1 MEIELVIQLTIR
13 ENRENKGGERMKV
26 AGLLLVT
33 VLIGVFIY
41 AISGRLMG
49 TRINF
54 VKRFLAVLISMILTT
69 VVYWYS
75 YLRTTNF
82 LTNDFYDIVTDPS
95 AIIWSGSMLLIAM
108 LLYLFFELFDPRAL
122 TERGKPSS
130 HHSFFT
136 RLFIYRR
143 RQKRFRAVLQIAMTN
158 GFTRTL
164 QYARH
169 RENEEEL
176 ARAFRDTLEQAGG
189 IFVKFGQVL
198 STRSEL
204 FPRAFIR
211 ELSNLQQHV
220 TPLSNE
226 QVVRLLDE
234 ALPGTMEDVFSEFD
248 YTSLAAASIGQVHKA
263 RLKESDEVV
272 IVKLLRPD
280 VSDIMEDDLGI
291 LIDFAEWISERSD
304 WAESIGF
311 RELAHGFAEGLK
323 EEIDFSIEVRNTLQ
337 IAKTVN
343 ASVYPVKV
351 PMVYTR
357 FSNSKM
363 IVQEYVEGCTV
374 AEADELII
382 RHDLDRY
389 ELAQTILY
397 SFFEQMIGPGIFHAD
412 PHPGNIFI
420 NGKTGEATLLD
431 FGAVGRLPNEQQDA
445 FHLFLLGL
453 HQQDESVIYDSLT
466 KMISDSAHIDRI
478 RLEQEIGQLLLRV
491 SYIDKIPTQELI
503 FSLFALVRKHGL
515 HFYPSVAQALRSL
528 VTLDGTLTAIHPNFD
543 TFTEAKEFSERY
555 MHEMWK
561 KPFQEP
567 KQVWKEFE
575 EEMALALPALRKF
588 PRRID
593 QLIKR
598 VESGKIILHHDIFS
612 DKANNQFVTLLFSK
626 FILLMVGIT
635 FGIISVALLAIA
647 QVVETAYGV
656 YLNTVSYVGL
666 FLCAILLVRLSV
678 QAIRDIKKL

>member
-1 MEIELVIQLTIR
+1 
-13 ENRENKGGERMKV
+13 MKIL
-26 AGLLLVT
+26 GLLLVT
-33 VLIGVFIY
+33 VIIGFFIY
-41 AISGRLMG
+41 SISGRLMG

-54 VKRFLAVLISMILTT
+54 VKRFLAVVISMILTT

-75 YLRTTNF
+75 YLRTTDF
-82 LTNDFYDIVTDPS
+82 LTNDFYEIVTDPS
-95 AIIWSGSMLLIAM
+95 AIIWTGSMLLIAM

-130 HHSFFT
+130 HKSFFT
-136 RLFIYRR
+136 RLFVYRR

-220 TPLSNE
+220 TPLSND
-226 QVVRLLDE
+226 QVIKLLDE
-234 ALPGTMEDVFSEFD
+234 ALPGKIEDVFSDFD
-248 YTSLAAASIGQVHKA
+248 YTPLAAASIGQVHKA
-263 RLKESDEVV
+263 RLKESNELVV
-272 IVKLLRPD
+272 VKLLRPD
-280 VSDIMEDDLGI
+280 VSKIMEDDLGI
-291 LIDFAEWISERSD
+291 LLDFAEWISERSS

-311 RELAHGFAEGLK
+311 QDLARGFAEGLK

-343 ASVYPVKV
+343 NSVYPVKV
-351 PMVYTR
+351 PFVYTR
-357 FSNSKM
+357 FSNNKM
-363 IVQEYVEGCTV
+363 IVQEYVEGCTIV
-374 AEADELII
+374 EADELII
-382 RHDLDRY
+382 KHDLDRY
-389 ELAQTILY
+389 ELAQTVLY

-420 NGKTGEATLLD
+420 DGKTGEATLLD
-431 FGAVGRLPNEQQDA
+431 FGAVGRLPNEQQEA

-453 HQQDESVIYDSLT
+453 HQQNESVLVDALT
-466 KMISDSAHIDRI
+466 KMISESAHIDRI
-478 RLEQEIGQLLLRV
+478 ALEQEVGQLLLKV
-491 SYIDKIPTQELI
+491 SYVTKIPTQELV
-503 FSLFALVRKHGL
+503 FSLFAIVRKHGL

-528 VTLDGTLTAIHPNFD
+528 VTLDGTLSIIHPSFD
-543 TFTEAKEFSERY
+543 TFAEAKEFSEEY
-555 MHEMWK
+555 IHEMWK

-567 KQVWKEFE
+567 KELWKSFE
-575 EEMALALPALRKF
+575 EEMALALPALRKL
-588 PRRID
+588 PRRVD

-626 FILLMVGIT
+626 FVLLMVGIT

-647 QVVETAYGV
+647 QVVETAYAV

>member
-1 MEIELVIQLTIR
+1 
-13 ENRENKGGERMKV
+13 MKV
-26 AGLLLVT
+26 AGLIV
-33 VLIGVFIY
+33 IMVFIGFVIY
-41 AISGRLMG
+41 WISGRLMG

-54 VKRFLAVLISMILTT
+54 VKRSLAVLISVVLTT

-75 YLRTTNF
+75 YLRTTDF

-95 AIIWSGSMLLIAM
+95 AIIWAGSMLLIAM

-122 TERGKPSS
+122 TERGKPSN
-130 HHSFFT
+130 HASFIMRMFV
-136 RLFIYRR
+136 YRR
-143 RQKRFRAVLQIAMTN
+143 RQRRFRAVLQIAMAN
-158 GFTRTL
+158 GFTRAL
-164 QYARH
+164 SYARH

-220 TPLSNE
+220 TPLSE
-226 QVVRLLDE
+226 DQVIQVLNDS
-234 ALPGTMEDVFSEFD
+234 LPGTVEDTFSFFD
-248 YTSLAAASIGQVHKA
+248 YQPLAAASIGQVHKA
-263 RLKESDEVV
+263 ILRESNLPVV
-272 IVKLLRPD
+272 VKLLRPD
-280 VSDIMEDDLGI
+280 VSEIMEDDLGI
-291 LIDFAEWISERSD
+291 LLDFAEWISEKSS

-311 RELAHGFAEGLK
+311 KDLAKGFAEGLK

-337 IAKTVN
+337 IAQTVN
-343 ASVYPVKV
+343 SSIYPVKV

-357 FSNSKM
+357 FSNDKM
-363 IVQEYVEGCTV
+363 IVQEYIEGCTIT
-374 AEADELII
+374 EADELII
-382 RHDLDRY
+382 QHGLDRY
-389 ELAQTILY
+389 ELAQSILY

-420 NGKTGEATLLD
+420 DGKTGEATLLD
-431 FGAVGRLPNEQQDA
+431 FGAVGRLPNEQQEA

-453 HQQDESVIYDSLT
+453 HQSNESVIFDAMT
-466 KMISDSAHIDRI
+466 KMISDSSHLDRVVM
-478 RLEQEIGQLLLRV
+478 EQEIGHLLLKV
-491 SYIDKIPTQELI
+491 SYVDRIPTQELV
-503 FSLFALVRKHGL
+503 FTLFAIVRKHGL

-528 VTLDGTLTAIHPNFD
+528 VTLDGTLMAIHPSFD
-543 TFTEAKEFSERY
+543 TFGEAKDFSEDY
-555 MHEMWK
+555 MREMWK

-567 KQVWKEFE
+567 KEVWKTVE
-575 EEMALALPALRKF
+575 EELALALPALRKF
-588 PRRID
+588 PRRMD

-598 VESGKIILHHDIFS
+598 IEGGKIILHHDIFS
-612 DKANNQFVTLLFSK
+612 DKANNQFITLLFSK
-626 FILLMVGIT
+626 FVLLMVGIT

-647 QVVETAYGV
+647 QVIETVYAV